1 MWVNN
6 LDLYDLYHL
15 DLNWVKIELQVSSTE
30 YNEKN
35 DFQLQISWKNKFTMK
50 RWILQ
55 KKNQFYDFISTSKR
69 ANKTRSI
76 VMKKII
82 QKYQNLMRNKQ
93 T

>member
-1 MWVNN
+1 MNFA
-6 LDLYDLYHL
+6 
-15 DLNWVKIELQVSSTE
+15 K
-30 YNEKN
+30 
-35 DFQLQISWKNKFTMK
+35 
-50 RWILQ
+50 
-55 KKNQFYDFISTSKR
+55 KKNQFYDFISTSKK

>member
-1 MWVNN
+1 MN
-6 LDLYDLYHL
+6 
-15 DLNWVKIELQVSSTE
+15 
-30 YNEKN
+30 
-35 DFQLQISWKNKFTMK
+35 FA
-50 RWILQ
+50 
-55 KKNQFYDFISTSKR
+55 KKNQFYDFISTSKK

>member
-1 MWVNN
+1 MTFNCKFHEKIN
-6 LDLYDLYHL
+6 LP
-15 DLNWVKIELQVSSTE
+15 
-30 YNEKN
+30 
-35 DFQLQISWKNKFTMK
+35 WKDEFCK
-50 RWILQ
+50 
-55 KKNQFYDFISTSKR
+55 KKNQFYDFISTSKK